1 VLVLKESL
9 LRAALVESVAVDDLM
24 TAFAPRRGGTD
35 ETYARELAETAG
47 DLPPILVHRPTL
59 RVIDGTHR
67 LRAARLRGQDRVQA
81 RFFDG
86 DDEDCYLLAVAMN
99 VTHGRRLSMEERS
112 SAAEHILRSHPEW
125 SDRSVAEIAGL
136 SARKVAELR
145 GRPSRDGAAGS
156 HRVGRDGRCRPVD
169 FARGRQLAGELLRSD
184 PDASLRGIARE
195 IGISPATVADVRD
208 RIRRGEDPVPGRG
221 RQPTARTVREA
232 RPSRPQPEPAAI
244 LDALRRDPSLRLTEA
259 GRTMLRMLDV
269 CAAFTRDRGSI
280 ASRLPAHCR
289 QPMSVLVQNYARAWQ
304 QLAIELADEELAV
317 RESVRP
323 VQPGSGRRPVRSDP
337 PVREAVPRVPAGR

>member
-1 VLVLKESL
+1 MVDPSNQVFVLKESL
-9 LRAALVESVAVDDLM
+9 LRTALVESVAVNDLM
-24 TAFAPRRGGTD
+24 TAFVLRRGGPD
-35 ETYARELAETAG
+35 ETYARELAETVG

-67 LRAARLRGQDRVQA
+67 LRAARLRGQDLIEA

-99 VTHGRRLSMEERS
+99 VTHGRQLSTEERS
-112 SAAEHILRSHPEW
+112 AAAEHILGSHPEW
-125 SDRSVAEIAGL
+125 SDRSVAAIAGL

-145 GRPSRDGAAGS
+145 RHLSRDGVSGS

-169 FARGRQLAGELLRSD
+169 LARGRQLAGELLRSD

-195 IGISPATVADVRD
+195 VGMSPATVADVRD

-221 RQPTARTVREA
+221 RQSTTRTIREM
-232 RPSRPQPEPAAI
+232 RPAKPQPEPTAI
-244 LDALRRDPSLRLTEA
+244 LDSLRRDPSLRFTEA
-259 GRTMLRMLDV
+259 GRTMLRMLAV
-269 CAAFTRDRGSI
+269 CGAFARDRTSI

-289 QPMSVLVQNYARAWQ
+289 QPMSVLAQNYARAWQ
-304 QLAIELADEELAV
+304 QFAIELADEELAV
-317 RESVRP
+317 QKSVR
-323 VQPGSGRRPVRSDP
+323 
-337 PVREAVPRVPAGR
+337 AA